1 MEPFNL
7 TPSPALLDLLGKIP
21 FKGWQ
26 CVAEL
31 IDNSI
36 DAVINHS
43 SKLKDFQK
51 VISVFVPTKGK
62 ITENEPLIIEDWGI
76 GMTDQQLE
84 NAVKA
89 GFSSKNTNS
98 NLGLFGMGFNVAT
111 SRLANTVQ
119 VWTATEG
126 MEKEVGVCIDLR
138 EMKKTGS
145 FHRPKMEREKRADK
159 KSGTRIEIYD
169 YKPEATN
176 LLQAKQ
182 ITRELNRAY
191 SERIFFEYGIIIN
204 VNGEELTPFKF
215 CIWDKK
221 RSVKHKYDEV
231 PAYIEIDEH
240 LKEEMFCENCFS
252 WLGDAV
258 DTPVKIECEHCHT
271 IGRIVRKDIYITGW
285 VGIQRYSDLDH
296 YGIDISRN
304 GRILSKLDKSFF
316 SWDDERGKNDALG
329 RFTPEYPRTTS
340 YAGGRIVGQIEV
352 NFVIPKYTKDDFER
366 DDKNWRRVVNFLRGE
381 MPLQPDL
388 ASSFGYKIPNKS
400 PIGRLFSA
408 YQKIKE
414 PGAKTLCFAREDGNV
429 DHTTPK
435 NWAFKFYEGDPEF
448 QDDTKWWEAVTKA
461 DLKQTPST
469 FNPLN
474 PTGKMLQSGVSNTN
488 SIGIVK
494 PPQVPEKYPG
504 KKLLKKTLRFDLEK
518 ILGEKPIDLTLIDY
532 YPENDLN
539 VPIIFETQG
548 SMWKFNVYLNNSHAM
563 FRDFADGYEDLIYM
577 ETASIYAQAKNKLDE
592 WTVTRIYYELKS
604 KYALETMLSVPN
616 LVSKASKLMRDIQN
630 KLVLGEGIQLLRR
643 PSLNASEEATIKKKF
658 LDLEGTSITDMNIFL
673 SNTKFLKYLDLIY
686 IFKFVEEFPDVIYDG
701 KIFKLPYAELDEESK
716 QHQTKKY
723 TGYFSDVRW
732 FLNDLSKE
740 GDEAV
745 KKLKQQIIRNRYSI
759 EILDGSIN
767 K

>member
-1 MEPFNL
+1 MEQFNL
-7 TPSPALLDLLGKIP
+7 TPPPAVLDLLGKIP

-36 DAVINHS
+36 DAIINNKN
-43 SKLKDFQK
+43 KLKDFQK
-51 VISVFVPTKGK
+51 VISVNIPTKGK
-62 ITENEPLIIEDWGI
+62 MADNQPLVIEDWGI
-76 GMTDQQLE
+76 GMTAEQLE

-89 GFSSKNTNS
+89 GFSSKNTGS

-119 VWTATEG
+119 VWTATEEMG
-126 MEKEVGVCIDLR
+126 NEVGVCIDLR

-145 FHRPKMEREKRADK
+145 FHRPKMIREKKPDK
-159 KSGTRIEIYD
+159 KSGTRIEIFD

-182 ITRELNRAY
+182 IIRELNRAY
-191 SERIFFEYGIIIN
+191 SERIFTEHGININ
-204 VNGEELTPFKF
+204 VNGEEITPFKF

-221 RSVKHKYDEV
+221 RSVRHKHDEV

-240 LKEEMFCENCFS
+240 IRDEMFCENCFS
-252 WLGDAV
+252 WLGDTV
-258 DTPVKIECEHCHT
+258 DTPINIECKYCQT
-271 IGRIVRKDIYITGW
+271 TGRIVKKDIFITGW
-285 VGIQRYSDLDH
+285 VGIQRYSDPDH
-296 YGIDISRN
+296 FGIDITRN

-316 SWDDERGKNDALG
+316 KWENGKDDS
-329 RFTPEYPRTTS
+329 RFNPEYPRDTT
-340 YAGGRIVGQIEV
+340 YAGGRIVGQVEA

-366 DDKNWRRVVNFLRGE
+366 EDKNWKQVVNFLRGE

-388 ASSFGYKIPNKS
+388 ASSYGFKQPNKS
-400 PIGRLFSA
+400 PIGKLFNA
-408 YQKIKE
+408 YRKINQ
-414 PGAKTLCFAREDGNV
+414 PGSKTLVFAKDDGSCDHVTSRIWATYFFDGN
-429 DHTTPK
+429 
-435 NWAFKFYEGDPEF
+435 PEY
-448 QDDTKWWEAVTKA
+448 QDDTKWWEAVIKA
-461 DLKQTPST
+461 DLKDNPST

-474 PTGKMLQSGVSNTN
+474 PTGKATIIEPSSDKTVT
-488 SIGIVK
+488 VK
-494 PPQVPEKYPG
+494 QPQAAEKYPG
-504 KKLLKKTLRFDLEK
+504 KKLFKKALRFDLENL
-518 ILGEKPIDLTLIDY
+518 IGEKPIDLTLIDY

-616 LVSKASKLMRDIQN
+616 LVTKASKLMRDIQN
-630 KLVLGEGIQLLRR
+630 KLVTGEGIELPRP
-643 PSLNASEEATIKKKF
+643 PSLHSEEETAIRKKY
-658 LDLEGTSITDMNIFL
+658 LDLEGKNIADFKL
-673 SNTKFLKYLDLIY
+673 FSKNSKYLKYLDLNY
-686 IFKFVEEFPDVIYDG
+686 IFKFVDDFPDVIYDG
-701 KIFKLPYAELDEESK
+701 KIFNLPYAELDDESK
-716 QHQTKKY
+716 QHQKKKY

-732 FLNDLSKE
+732 FMNDLSKE

>member
-1 MEPFNL
+1 MEQFNL

-36 DAVINHS
+36 DAIINNS

-51 VISVFVPTKGK
+51 LISIQVPTRGK
-62 ITENEPLIIEDWGI
+62 IAENQPLVVEDWGI
-76 GMTDQQLE
+76 GMTEEQLE

-89 GFSSKNTNS
+89 GFSSKNTGS

-111 SRLANTVQ
+111 SRLANTVE
-119 VWTATEG
+119 VWTSTADMQTEI
-126 MEKEVGVCIDLR
+126 GVRIDLR
-138 EMKKTGS
+138 EMKKSGS
-145 FHRPKMEREKRADK
+145 FYRPKMEREKRADK

-176 LLQAKQ
+176 MLQAKQ

-191 SERIFFEYGIIIN
+191 SERIFSEYGIVIKL
-204 VNGEELTPFKF
+204 NGEELTPFKF

-221 RSVKHKYDEV
+221 RSVKHKYDDV
-231 PAYIEIDEH
+231 PAYIEIDEL

-258 DTPVKIECEHCHT
+258 DTPLNIECENCHT
-271 IGRIVRKDIYITGW
+271 TGRIVKKDIYVTGW
-285 VGIQRYSDLDH
+285 VGIQRYSDSEH

-316 SWDDERGKNDALG
+316 SWDNENGKEDA
-329 RFTPEYPRTTS
+329 RFNPEYPRDTT
-340 YAGGRIVGQIEV
+340 YAGGRIVGQLEA

-366 DDKNWRRVVNFLRGE
+366 DDKNWKRVINFIRGE

-388 ASSFGYKIPNKS
+388 ASSFGYKQPNRS
-400 PIGRLFSA
+400 PIGRLFNA
-408 YQKIKE
+408 YRKINQ
-414 PGAKTLCFAREDGNV
+414 PGSKTLVFAKEDGSC
-429 DHTTPK
+429 DHVTSR
-435 NWAFKFYEGDPEF
+435 NWATYFYERKLDY

-461 DLKQTPST
+461 DLKETNST

-474 PTGKMLQSGVSNTN
+474 PSGKGIQIGTSDAKPV
-488 SIGIVK
+488 GIV
-494 PPQVPEKYPG
+494 QQQSAPEKYPG
-504 KKLLKKTLRFDLEK
+504 KKLFNKALRFDLEK
-518 ILGEKPIDLTLIDY
+518 LIGEKPIDLTLIDY
-532 YPENDLN
+532 YPDNDLN

-548 SMWKFNVYLNNSHAM
+548 SMWKFNVFLNNSHSM

-577 ETASIYAQAKNKLDE
+577 ETAFIYAQAKNKLDE

-604 KYALETMLSVPN
+604 KYAPDTMLSVPN
-616 LVSKASKLMRDIQN
+616 LVTKASKLMRDIQN
-630 KLVLGEGIQLLRR
+630 KLVTGEGIQLLRK
-643 PSLNASEEATIKKKF
+643 PSLQPDEEAAIKKKY
-658 LDLEGTSITDMNIFL
+658 LDLEGKSLADFKTFL
-673 SNTKFLKYLDLIY
+673 SNTKFMKYLDLNY

-701 KIFKLPYAELDEESK
+701 KIFNLPYSDLDDESK
-716 QHQTKKY
+716 QHQMKKY
-723 TGYFSDVRW
+723 AGYFSDVRW
-732 FLNDLSKE
+732 FMNDLSKE

-767 K
+767 R

>member
-1 MEPFNL
+1 MEQFNL

-43 SKLKDFQK
+43 NKLKEFQK
-51 VISVFVPTKGK
+51 VISVYVPTKGK
-62 ITENEPLIIEDWGI
+62 ITENQPLVVEDWGI
-76 GMTDQQLE
+76 GMTEQQLE

-89 GFSSKNTNS
+89 GFSSKNTNA

-119 VWTATEG
+119 VWTATAE

-169 YKPEATN
+169 YKPEASA

-191 SERIFFEYGIIIN
+191 SERIFSEYGIKIN
-204 VNGEELTPFKF
+204 VNGEEITPFQF

-240 LKEEMFCENCFS
+240 LSEEMFCENCFS
-252 WLGDAV
+252 WLGDSV
-258 DTPVKIECEHCHT
+258 DTPVNIECPQCHT
-271 IGRIVRKDIYITGW
+271 AGRIIKKDIYITGW
-285 VGIQRYSDLDH
+285 VGIQRYSDSDH

-304 GRILSKLDKSFF
+304 GRILSKLDKAFF
-316 SWDDERGKNDALG
+316 SWDGAKDDS
-329 RFTPEYPRTTS
+329 RFNPEYPRDTT
-340 YAGGRIVGQIEV
+340 YAGGRIVGQLEA
-352 NFVIPKYTKDDFER
+352 NFIIPVYTKDDFTR
-366 DDKNWRRVVNFLRGE
+366 DDKNWKRVINFIRGE

-388 ASSFGYKIPNKS
+388 ASSFGFKQANRT
-400 PIGRLFSA
+400 PIGRLFNA
-408 YQKIKE
+408 YRKINQ
-414 PGAKTLCFAREDGNV
+414 PGSKTLCFSREDASV
-429 DHTTPK
+429 DHITPR
-435 NWAFKFYEGDPEF
+435 NWATYFFEGNAEYK
-448 QDDTKWWEAVTKA
+448 DDTKWWEAVTKA
-461 DLKQTPST
+461 DLKETPST

-474 PTGKMLQSGVSNTN
+474 PTGKGTPTGTKSGISRT
-488 SIGIVK
+488 
-494 PPQVPEKYPG
+494 PLPPEKYPG
-504 KKLLKKTLRFDLEK
+504 KKLFKKALHFDLEK
-518 ILGEKPIDLTLIDY
+518 LIGEKPIDLTLIDY
-532 YPENDLN
+532 YPDNDLN
-539 VPIIFETQG
+539 IPIIFESQG
-548 SMWKFNVYLNNSHAM
+548 SMWKFNVYLNNSHPM

-577 ETASIYAQAKNKLDE
+577 EAASKYSLMKNSEE

-616 LVSKASKLMRDIQN
+616 LVTKASKLMREIQN
-630 KLVLGEGIQLLRR
+630 KLVTGQGITLPRKPNLIEADE
-643 PSLNASEEATIKKKF
+643 NAVKKKY
-658 LDLEGTSITDMNIFL
+658 LDLEGKSIVDTKVFL
-673 SNTKFLKYLDLIY
+673 MNTKFLKYLDLNY
-686 IFKFVEEFPDVIYDG
+686 LFKFVEEFPDVIYDG
-701 KIFKLPYAELDEESK
+701 KIFNLPYTELDEESK
-716 QHQTKKY
+716 LHQTKKY
-723 TGYFSDVRW
+723 AGYFNDVHW
-732 FLNDLSKE
+732 FMNELSKE

>member
-1 MEPFNL
+1 MEQFNL

-36 DAVINHS
+36 DAVINHN

-51 VISVFVPTKGK
+51 VISVYIPTKGK
-62 ITENEPLIIEDWGI
+62 IAENQPLVVEDWGI
-76 GMTDQQLE
+76 GMTQDQLE

-98 NLGLFGMGFNVAT
+98 NLGLFGMGFNVST

-119 VWTATEG
+119 VWTATAE

-159 KSGTRIEIYD
+159 SSGTRIEIYD
-169 YKPEATN
+169 YKPEASN
-176 LLQAKQ
+176 LLQSKQ
-182 ITRELNRAY
+182 IARELKRAY
-191 SERIFFEYGIIIN
+191 SERIFSVYGIKIS
-204 VNGEELTPFKF
+204 VNQEEITPYQF

-240 LKEEMFCENCFS
+240 LAEEMFCENCLS
-252 WLGDAV
+252 WLGDSV
-258 DTPVKIECEHCHT
+258 DTPVNIECRECHT
-271 IGRIVRKDIYITGW
+271 TGRIVKKDISIAGW
-285 VGIQRYSDLDH
+285 VGIQRFSDTEN
-296 YGIDISRN
+296 YGVDISRN
-304 GRILSKLDKSFF
+304 GRILGKLDKSFF
-316 SWDDERGKNDALG
+316 SWDGAKEDS
-329 RFTPEYPRTTS
+329 RFNPEYPRDTT
-340 YAGGRIVGQIEV
+340 YAGGRIVGQLEA
-352 NFVIPKYTKDDFER
+352 NFVVPKYTKDDFER
-366 DDKNWRRVVNFLRGE
+366 DDKNWKRVVNFVRGE

-388 ASSFGYKIPNKS
+388 ASSFGFKQANRT
-400 PIGRLFSA
+400 PIGRLFNA
-408 YQKIKE
+408 FRKINQ
-414 PGAKTLCFAREDGNV
+414 PGSKTLCFAKEDGSV
-429 DHTTPK
+429 DHQTPR
-435 NWAFKFYEGDPEF
+435 NWANYFFEGKTEYL
-448 QDDTKWWEAVTKA
+448 DDTKWWEAVTKA
-461 DLKQTPST
+461 DLKDTQST

-474 PTGKMLQSGVSNTN
+474 PTGKVNEPEPKLGGKQ
-488 SIGIVK
+488 
-494 PPQVPEKYPG
+494 PLPPEKYPG
-504 KKLLKKTLRFDLEK
+504 KKLFKKALHFDLEK
-518 ILGEKPIDLTLIDY
+518 LIGEKPIDLTLIDY

-539 VPIIFETQG
+539 IPIIFESQG

-563 FRDFADGYEDLIYM
+563 FRDFADGFEDLLYM
-577 ETASIYAQAKNKLDE
+577 EVASKYSLMKNSEE

-630 KLVLGEGIQLLRR
+630 KLVTGEGITLPKI
-643 PSLNASEEATIKKKF
+643 PSLTPEDEAAIKKKY
-658 LDLEGTSITDMNIFL
+658 LDLEGKSISDLKSFVKT
-673 SNTKFLKYLDLIY
+673 TKYLKYLDLNY

-701 KIFKLPYAELDEESK
+701 KIFNLPYIELDDESK

-723 TGYFSDVRW
+723 VGYFSDVRW
-732 FLNDLSKE
+732 FMNELSKE

-759 EILDGSIN
+759 EILNGSIN